1 MKLTPGELYFIREVD
16 VRTERLTPYV
26 KIGIVR
32 EKAGEER
39 TSEDRALEHQTGNPR
54 KLFVDSIIK
63 TPAVSEIENIIH
75 NLNAEE
81 RIYGEWF
88 EFTDEQLDLV
98 KNAAKELVRVAT
110 NNKEK
115 FALAEVLAETASK
128 PEMVKPTKEITQWH
142 SRLLTAEIRIN
153 ECKSLQAQIKTVFKG
168 ILAEPDQTATQN
180 EKQNALAPFVKVQEK
195 KMKMEFNLDAFASER
210 ADLYGEFT
218 RVFITAPKGSFTITR
233 PKNFIASL
241 EKVDPDLYHFSILA
255 KEFLSKFESKKA
267 TQEDLHVISLKLLG
281 FEANAS
287 WDKEIAQINLK
298 VFCQDYSGI
307 EGICKWNRQSK
318 EVAKFDKDAFIKS
331 HPKIAEKYKVEVQ
344 PSASLI
350 VQRKRTYSSK
360 KSHSAKE
367 QK

>member
-1 MKLTPGELYFIREVD
+1 MG
-16 VRTERLTPYV
+16 
-26 KIGIVR
+26 
-32 EKAGEER
+32 
-39 TSEDRALEHQTGNPR
+39 
-54 KLFVDSIIK
+54 
-63 TPAVSEIENIIH
+63 
-75 NLNAEE
+75 
-81 RIYGEWF
+81 
-88 EFTDEQLDLV
+88 LV

-110 NNKEK
+110 ANKEK
-115 FALAEVLAETASK
+115 FALAEVLAEKASK
-128 PEMVKPTKEITQWH
+128 PEMVKPTEEITQWH
-142 SRLLTAEIRIN
+142 SKLLTAEIRIN
-153 ECKSLQAQIKTVFKG
+153 ECNSLQAQIKTVFKG
-168 ILAEPDQTATQN
+168 ILTEPDQTATQN
-180 EKQNALAPFVKVQEK
+180 ERQNALAPFVKVQEK
-195 KMKMEFNLDAFASER
+195 KMKMEFNVDAFASER

-218 RVFITAPKGSFTITR
+218 RVTFTAPKGAFTITR

-241 EKVDPDLYHFSILA
+241 EKVDPDLYQFSILA

-281 FEANAS
+281 FEAHAS
-287 WDKEIAQINLK
+287 WDKEIALINLK

-331 HPKIAEKYKVEVQ
+331 HPKIAEKYMVEVQ

-360 KSHSAKE
+360 KPPAAKE